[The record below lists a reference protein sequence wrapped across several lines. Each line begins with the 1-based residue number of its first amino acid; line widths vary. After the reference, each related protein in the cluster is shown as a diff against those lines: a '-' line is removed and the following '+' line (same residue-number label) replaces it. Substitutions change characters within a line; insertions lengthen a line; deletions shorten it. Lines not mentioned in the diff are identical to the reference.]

1 LQALFAAAAAA
12 AAEAAA
18 AAAAEAAPLQALF
31 AAADVEAAHELEFT
45 LWDLAGQAVYRAS
58 HQSTFSAHAL
68 YTCAVDATDDAET
81 AAAKVLGWYDYLQ
94 DSVQGALFRLL
105 LTHIDMV
112 ADWRAK
118 GAALQARLHAHEAA
132 RRAALEQQF
141 ARHPDAQ
148 LKRLLTLPE
157 LQVQLQPADEVWG
170 ISNHTGE
177 CAPELRARLV
187 ATALDK
193 ALMPLV
199 GAERPKLWIEVE
211 RLCLTAGAPHLPRD
225 ELRRRAAA
233 LVKEEESFTDALA
246 FWHAGGRASSR
257 IE

>member
-1 LQALFAAAAAA
+1 
-12 AAEAAA
+12 
-18 AAAAEAAPLQALF
+18 
-31 AAADVEAAHELEFT
+31 
-45 LWDLAGQAVYRAS
+45 VYRAS

-199 GAERPKLWIEVE
+199 SAERP
-211 RLCLTAGAPHLPRD
+211 A
-225 ELRRRAAA
+225 RRAAA
-233 LVKEEESFTDALA
+233 ARSGARQGGGVIRRRAGVLARRRQRQSLIANRVSVLIKFFITYVRVTVVFLLV
-246 FWHAGGRASSR
+246 
-257 IE
+257 